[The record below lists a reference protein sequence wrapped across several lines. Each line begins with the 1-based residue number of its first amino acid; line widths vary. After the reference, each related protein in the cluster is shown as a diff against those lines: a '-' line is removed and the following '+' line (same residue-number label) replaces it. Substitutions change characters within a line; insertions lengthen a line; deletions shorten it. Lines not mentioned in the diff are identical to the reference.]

1 MGVIDSFTI
10 GLATKQRLNHAIAH
24 SASFGLSG
32 QGKLGRMILFG
43 NFFGHC
49 AFSLH
54 RFHGYFV
61 MPYGSN
67 GKKRRKWGAWA
78 AQSVTQRHSSVT
90 QRQSSLTQYQA

>member
-10 GLATKQRLNHAIAH
+10 GLATKQRLNHANAY

-43 NFFGHC
+43 NFFEHC

-54 RFHGYFV
+54 CFHGYFV
-61 MPYGSN
+61 NHQGSN
-67 GKKRRKWGAWA
+67 GKKRRSRGARGA
-78 AQSVTQRHSSVT
+78 KCR
-90 QRQSSLTQYQA
+90 